1 MRDTV
6 YFTLPLVEVLTG
18 MHVKSPVTTLKVL
31 LRDDEKYP
39 TPWIVKCEVGAFFIL
54 LQKAKKDYKRHIRS

>member
-1 MRDTV
+1 M
-6 YFTLPLVEVLTG
+6 EVLTG
-18 MHVKSPVTTLKVL
+18 MHVISPVINLKVL

-54 LQKAKKDYKRHIRS
+54 QKAKKDYKRHIRS